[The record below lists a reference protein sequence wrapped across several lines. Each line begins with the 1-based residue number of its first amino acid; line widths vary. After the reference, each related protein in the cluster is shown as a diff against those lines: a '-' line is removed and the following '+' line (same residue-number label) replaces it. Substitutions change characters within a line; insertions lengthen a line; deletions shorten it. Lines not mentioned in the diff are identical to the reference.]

1 MLNFVKTAAGYAI
14 INILFVSVSIAQT
27 KNDLPPRILELVP
40 PGTELISQNFTFS
53 QTIAIVEF
61 TAVKSIAIGRSVE
74 YKLQI
79 RVFDNSSPSWKMRES
94 AYRKQ
99 MEDRIKNYR
108 AGLVPESANQG
119 MFIADPVKETKNP
132 WGASLTQRLLNHP
145 PNASQYVTFDCAYF
159 GMIGGIVFE
168 LFVSD
173 IPESPEE
180 ADKWSQKVAEVVA
193 NLSIS
198 NIAN

>member
-1 MLNFVKTAAGYAI
+1 MLNFVRTAAGYSI

-27 KNDLPPRILELVP
+27 KKDLPPRILELVP
-40 PGTELISQNFTFS
+40 PGTELTSQNFTTS

-74 YKLQI
+74 YKLQF

-94 AYRKQ
+94 AYHKQ
-99 MEDRIKNYR
+99 MEDHIENHRT
-108 AGLVPESANQG
+108 GLAPESANQG
-119 MFIADPVKETKNP
+119 MFTADPVKETKNS
-132 WGASLTQRLLNHP
+132 WGSGLTQRLLNHP
-145 PNASQYVTFDCAYF
+145 PNASQYVTYDCAYF

-180 ADKWSQKVAEVVA
+180 ADKWAQKVAEVVA

-198 NIAN
+198 NISN